1 VSAGEVWVPEVEL
14 HAFLDGELAADR
26 IKEVGTYVASD
37 AEAAARLRRFRDQND
52 AIRRLY
58 GPLLQRTIP
67 DHLLP
72 MLPDAASGPAKTG
85 RARELRTWW
94 APLLACL
101 VLGAVIGWLA
111 TLPFGAER
119 ATSPSFVADAF
130 DAHQVYAGEFRHPVE
145 VPASQEQHLTTWLSN
160 RLGLRVVAP
169 NLTPDGFDLLG
180 GRLLPA
186 AIGPAAQLMYE
197 SADGQRLTLYVRAS
211 EEPRTTSFRFT
222 KEDLIAALDWRE
234 HGAAWA
240 LVGELSRTELLR
252 LAEKA
257 YRALNS

>member
-1 VSAGEVWVPEVEL
+1 MSAAEAWVPEVEL
-14 HAFLDGELAADR
+14 HAYLDGELASDR
-26 IKEVGTYVASD
+26 IQEVGDYIAGD
-37 AEAAARLRRFRDQND
+37 AEAAARLQRYRAQAD

-72 MLPDAASGPAKTG
+72 MLPDTVGRPARST
-85 RARELRTWW
+85 RARPLRSLV
-94 APLLACL
+94 ALLACL
-101 VLGAVIGWLA
+101 ILGAAGGWLTA
-111 TLPFGAER
+111 AQFVPER
-119 ATSPSFVADAF
+119 GSAPGFIADAF
-130 DAHQVYAGEFRHPVE
+130 DAHQVYASEFRHPVE
-145 VPASQEQHLTTWLSN
+145 VPASQEQHLTTWLSD
-160 RLGLRVVAP
+160 RLGLRFSAP

-186 AIGPAAQLMYE
+186 AIGPAAQLMYQ

-211 EEPRTTSFRFT
+211 DEPETTAFRFT
-222 KEDLIAALDWRE
+222 KEDPIAALDWRE

-240 LVGELSRTELLR
+240 LLGELSRTELLR
-252 LAEKA
+252 LAEKV